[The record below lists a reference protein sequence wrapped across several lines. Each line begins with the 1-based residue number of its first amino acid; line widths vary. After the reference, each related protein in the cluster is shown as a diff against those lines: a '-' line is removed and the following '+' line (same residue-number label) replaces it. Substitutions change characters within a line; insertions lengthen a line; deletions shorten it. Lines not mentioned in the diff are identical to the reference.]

1 MTVATEMLQKYG
13 PKIKTPLP
21 GPEARRIVEADDR
34 LISPSYTR
42 SYPMV
47 AKRGRGVRVED
58 VDGNEFLDFA
68 AGIAV
73 VSTGHCHPEVVAAI
87 QQQAGELIHMS
98 GTDFYYE
105 GLIALSERLSGIAPM
120 PGPHRFYY
128 GNSGAEAI
136 ECALKIA
143 RYHTGRQNI
152 IAFFGAFHGRTMGA
166 LSLTASKPQQRR
178 RFAPLVP
185 GVTHI
190 RYPYAYRGC
199 SGGPQEEEAFAL
211 GCARYIEEKLFH
223 TTLAPEEVAAIFVE
237 PIQGEG
243 GYVVAP
249 TIFMQEL
256 RRICDKYGILL
267 VADEVQSGAGR
278 TGKWWAI
285 EHTGVEPDIVCM
297 AKGIASG
304 MPLGICMTR
313 AAIMDWKPGSHAST
327 FGGNP
332 VCIAA
337 ALATIDII
345 EREGMA
351 NAAAQGEKMFARLRQ
366 WPSRHPVI
374 GDVRGRGLMI
384 GIEIVKDQGTREVGA
399 AAARPDRRSGVR
411 ARAADSW
418 LRGKLDSPCPAA
430 YRERARGVRR
440 ARHSGR
446 VCRRGGA
453 GSSAPSRGCGGG
465 RLAARLHSNGG
476 VERSGS
482 ASFISGDGGRCRR
495 SASSV
500 SRRKLPLPG
509 TPRRWPRWRAPGA
522 ACHGTSPAPHSGT
535 KPRRRDTRSS

>member
-1 MTVATEMLQKYG
+1 MQNLEIQGGTASEEMLAKYG
-13 PKIKTPLP
+13 PRIHGPLP
-21 GPEARRIVEADDR
+21 GPKARAIVEADDR
-34 LISPSYTR
+34 YISPSYTR

-47 AKRGRGVRVED
+47 AKRGRGLRVED

-73 VSTGHCHPEVVAAI
+73 TSTGHCHPEVVAAI

-105 GLIALSERLSGIAPM
+105 SLVTLSERLSAVAPM
-120 PGPHRFYY
+120 RGPHRFYY
-128 GNSGAEAI
+128 GNSGAEAV
-136 ECALKIA
+136 ECALKVA
-143 RYHTGRQNI
+143 RYYTGRQNV

-185 GVTHI
+185 GVTHV

-199 SGGPQEEEAFAL
+199 TGGPQAEEAFAL

-249 TIFMQEL
+249 TVFLKEL
-256 RRICDKYGILL
+256 RRICDTYGILL

-285 EHTGVEPDIVCM
+285 EHSGVEPDIVCM

-304 MPLGICMTR
+304 MPLGVCMTR
-313 AAIMDWKPGSHAST
+313 AEIMNWKPGSHAST

-332 VCIAA
+332 VSIAA
-337 ALATIDII
+337 ALATMDIL
-345 EREGMA
+345 EREAIG
-351 NAAAQGEKMFARLRQ
+351 NAATIGEAMLSRLRT
-366 WPSRHPVI
+366 WPSKLSIV

-384 GIEIVKDQGTREVGA
+384 GIEIVRDQKSRQVAGA
-399 AAARPDRRSGVR
+399 LRDRIVELAFEHGLLILGCGETSIRLAPPLIVNSQEATV
-411 ARAADSW
+411 ALDILEDCIAQVDAEHQRAA
-418 LRGKLDSPCPAA
+418 LL
-430 YRERARGVRR
+430 VT
-440 ARHSGR
+440 
-446 VCRRGGA
+446 V
-453 GSSAPSRGCGGG
+453 
-465 RLAARLHSNGG
+465 
-476 VERSGS
+476 
-482 ASFISGDGGRCRR
+482 
-495 SASSV
+495 
-500 SRRKLPLPG
+500 
-509 TPRRWPRWRAPGA
+509 
-522 ACHGTSPAPHSGT
+522 
-535 KPRRRDTRSS
+535 

>member
-1 MTVATEMLQKYG
+1 MSSMTESTATATSKSEILTQYG
-13 PKIKTPLP
+13 PKLRTALP
-21 GPEARRIVEADDR
+21 GPNARRVVEADNR

-73 VSTGHCHPEVVAAI
+73 VSTGHCHPEVVKAI
-87 QQQAGELIHMS
+87 QNQAAELIHMS

-105 GLIALSERLSGIAPM
+105 ALVSMSERLSAIAPM

-152 IAFFGAFHGRTMGA
+152 IAFFGGFHGRTMGA

-185 GVTHI
+185 GVTHV

-211 GCARYIEEKLFH
+211 GCARFIEEKLFK
-223 TTLAPEEVAAIFVE
+223 TTLPPEEVAAIFVE

-249 TIFMQEL
+249 DIFMQEL
-256 RRICDKYGILL
+256 RRICDRHGILL
-267 VADEVQSGAGR
+267 VADEVQSGAAR

-285 EHTGVEPDIVCM
+285 EHSGVQPDIVCM

-304 MPLGICMTR
+304 MPLGVCMTR
-313 AAIMDWKPGSHAST
+313 AEIMDWKPGSHAST

-332 VCIAA
+332 VAIAA
-337 ALATIDII
+337 ALATLDIL

-351 NAAAQGEKMFARLRQ
+351 NAAKIGGQMLDRLKT
-366 WPSRHPVI
+366 WPKKHGIV

-384 GIEIVKDQGTREVGA
+384 GIEIVKDQQSREPAGA
-399 AAARPDRRSGVR
+399 LRDRIVEL
-411 ARAADSW
+411 AFE
-418 LRGKLDSPCPAA
+418 RGLLIL
-430 YRERARGVRR
+430 
-440 ARHSGR
+440 
-446 VCRRGGA
+446 
-453 GSSAPSRGCGGG
+453 GCGETAI
-465 RLAARLHSNGG
+465 RLAP
-476 VERSGS
+476 
-482 ASFISGDGGRCRR
+482 
-495 SASSV
+495 
-500 SRRKLPLPG
+500 PLIVNEHE
-509 TPRRWPRWRAPGA
+509 A
-522 ACHGTSPAPHSGT
+522 AIALDIFEGCIAKIEDEHA
-535 KPRRRDTRSS
+535 KKA